1 MVLTVDYRET
11 IANRIRDDPAFAR
24 ALLDEA
30 TTMLIN
36 GETEAARL
44 MMRDLTHGLMGF
56 EGLAK
61 ATGTPSKSLHR
72 MLSAAGNPGMDVLGA
87 IFRQLTRAALGAPAG
102 SVHVE
107 PANALA

>member
-11 IANRIRDDPAFAR
+11 IANRVQTDPSFAR

-44 MMRDLTHGLMGF
+44 LMRDLTHGLMGF
-56 EGLAK
+56 EGLAR

-72 MLSAAGNPGMDVLGA
+72 MLSASGNPGMDALGA
-87 IFRQLTRAALGAPAG
+87 IFRQLTRAALHAPAA

-107 PANALA
+107 PA